1 MCTGVLVGKQ
11 RSKKRAHKNKRE
23 REGKKR
29 KRAKAEAQ
37 AAVQAKDVV
46 LSGKVQNRQ
55 CNLEL
60 LIRAPGSTEAPA
72 RATAIVDTGATSLA
86 IRADLVQK
94 LRLPV
99 IGYVEAAT
107 PTGTEQCTVVA
118 AELFLQSGNRTIG
131 KTVQAVVYPNMIDP
145 ILFGMAEM
153 VGGVLKV
160 DMIKRVWE
168 LRYKEIDSISHT
180 P

>member
-11 RSKKRAHKNKRE
+11 RSKKRANRNKRE
-23 REGKKR
+23 RERKKR
-29 KRAKAEAQ
+29 KRAKAQAQ
-37 AAVQAKDVV
+37 AAAQAEQLV
-46 LSGKVQNRQ
+46 LSGKVQNLQ
-55 CNLEL
+55 CNLDL
-60 LIRAPGSTEAPA
+60 FIRAPGSRDDPS

-94 LRLPV
+94 LGLPV
-99 IGYVEAAT
+99 IGNTRAAT
-107 PTGTEQCTVVA
+107 PTGTEQRTVVA

-160 DMIKRVWE
+160 DMIKGVWE
-168 LRYKEIDSISHT
+168 LRYEEIGSISDT
-180 P
+180 S

>member
-1 MCTGVLVGKQ
+1 MGKQ
-11 RSKKRAHKNKRE
+11 RSKKRANKNKRE
-23 REGKKR
+23 RERKKR

-37 AAVQAKDVV
+37 AEQLV
-46 LSGKVQNRQ
+46 LSGKVQNLQ
-55 CNLEL
+55 CNLDL
-60 LIRAPGSTEAPA
+60 FIRAPGSTDDPS
-72 RATAIVDTGATSLA
+72 RATAVVDTGATSLA
-86 IRADLVQK
+86 IRADLVQE
-94 LRLPV
+94 LGLPV
-99 IGYVEAAT
+99 IGQVEAAT
-107 PTGTEQCTVVA
+107 PTGSEQRTVVA

-168 LRYKEIDSISHT
+168 LRYREIGSISDT